1 MTCYRPL
8 KGFPIGRTKNGK
20 VDYKITGYDAQ
31 CVVKNFKGDRIDVL
45 PFIPNVCSD
54 GFVITDFVPIPCG
67 RCIGCRMSRS
77 RDWAIRCSLE
87 SRSHD
92 VSYFL
97 TLTYNPLLLPYSNFV
112 DVSTGEICY
121 KSTLVKKD
129 LQKFI
134 KRLRDHYDR
143 EKGKKFRYYAC
154 GEYGSKSVR
163 PHYHMIAFGLEIDD
177 LVPYKETALGD
188 MLYTSEWLSNIWQKG
203 YVIVGSVTFESC
215 AYVARYVNKKKYG
228 SEADFYDL
236 YNIEPEFNIM
246 SLKPAIGRE
255 WFDNN
260 YDKIY
265 KNDEIILPDGH
276 VVTPPRYFDKCMDD
290 IDEELMSDIKE
301 NRVDVA
307 QHRQH
312 FKEQLTDQRFSDM
325 LKSEEKNKENSLK
338 KLVRTLD

>member
-1 MTCYRPL
+1 MTCYKPL

-31 CVVKNFKGDRIDVL
+31 CVIKKFDGVVEVYG
-45 PFIPNVCSD
+45 FIPRVCSD
-54 GFVITDFVPIPCG
+54 GMVISEFVPIPCG

-87 SRSHD
+87 SRAHD
-92 VSYFL
+92 VSFFL
-97 TLTYNPLLLPYSNFV
+97 TLTYDPLCLPYSQFV
-112 DVSTGEICY
+112 DYSTGELSF

-143 EKGKKFRYYAC
+143 EKGKKLRYYAC
-154 GEYGSKSVR
+154 GEYGSRSAR
-163 PHYHMIAFGLEIDD
+163 PHYHMIAFGLELDD
-177 LVPYKETALGD
+177 LVPYKQTPLGD
-188 MLYTSEWLSNIWQKG
+188 QLYTSEWLSNIWQKG
-203 YVIVGSVTFESC
+203 YVIVGNVTFESC

-265 KNDEIILPDGH
+265 ANDEIILPDGH
-276 VVTPPRYFDKCMDD
+276 VVTPPRYFDKCMDA
-290 IDEELMSDIKE
+290 IDEELMTGIKE
-301 NRVDVA
+301 NRVDIA
-307 QHRQH
+307 QQRQL
-312 FKEQLTDQRFSDM
+312 FKVSLTDQKFTDM
-325 LKSEEKNKENSLK
+325 LRSEEINKENSIK
-338 KLVRTLD
+338 GLVRCVE